1 MVKSLHRVTIA
12 LAALLTAFSVTAEV
26 RTILEPRLIDEM
38 ETVRLTLRIAGSTQA
53 EAPDF
58 SPLEADFELLGTQN
72 SSRISSINGRTSAVV
87 EYQITL
93 RPKRTGELLVPSL
106 KVGDEY
112 SEAIKLAVRPLD
124 PTVRDTIQ
132 KMIFFETEFTA
143 NPVYVQA
150 QTVLIRRLYY
160 SAGVQIYS
168 DLPGVPE
175 LADAVVVPL
184 GDTRSSTTI
193 RDGQRYGVIE
203 QRFALFPENSGELR
217 IPPIS
222 VTSSVR
228 LQSGGRTRRSGIR
241 VNTDTMVLEVLPIPP
256 GYPAD
261 QAWLPAESVT
271 LDVNWTPDA
280 NSYDIGDPISVTLKA
295 LAVGNVASSL
305 PPLNLALP
313 EQQFKLYPEAPNL
326 AENASGN
333 QVVGTREETF
343 ALIPTSPG
351 RASVPPIS
359 LTWWDTVADQLR
371 QTQLPAR
378 SLLLTGTVVAE
389 QSRSEAVS
397 ADEPADTQAEGASAD
412 SDSWALPDP
421 GFNRIFGAGGALAV
435 VLVLF
440 LGWAAYRWLPLPGRL
455 QQNLDAYLTTRA
467 LRRRLNASA
476 HADDLAGFR
485 IVLGNYL
492 AHVCHTSPQHALE
505 RFRENPDADRLL
517 TELEQQLYAR
527 SASRSPE
534 ATVDTSALL
543 ALARKFHRAPE
554 LPRNDLPPLYG

>member
-1 MVKSLHRVTIA
+1 MVKLGSTVAIA
-12 LAALLTAFSVTAEV
+12 VLVLLTAISAGAEV

-175 LADAVVVPL
+175 LANAVVVPL

-193 RDGQRYGVIE
+193 REGQRYGVIE
-203 QRFALFPENSGELR
+203 QRFAIFPENSGELR

-241 VNTDTMVLEVLPIPP
+241 VNTDTMILEVAPIPP
-256 GYPAD
+256 DYPAD

-271 LDVNWTPDA
+271 LDVTWTPDA
-280 NSYDIGDPISVTLKA
+280 TSYSIGDPISVTLKA
-295 LAVGNVASSL
+295 LAVGNVASSI
-305 PPLNLALP
+305 PPLDLSLP
-313 EQQFKLYPEAPNL
+313 EQQFKLYPEAPSL
-326 AENASGN
+326 AENTAGN
-333 QVVGTREETF
+333 QLVGSREETF
-343 ALIPTSPG
+343 ALVPTTPG
-351 RASVPPIS
+351 RASVPPIT
-359 LTWWDTVADQLR
+359 LTWWDTLADQLR

-378 SLLLTGTVVAE
+378 SLLLTGTLPAE
-389 QSRSEAVS
+389 Q
-397 ADEPADTQAEGASAD
+397 ADAQTADTDQATESSGESASAD
-412 SDSWALPDP
+412 SGSWALPDP
-421 GFNRIFGAGGALAV
+421 GFDRVLGAGGALAAAGV
-435 VLVLF
+435 FL
-440 LGWAAYRWLPLPGRL
+440 LGWAAYRWLPLPNRIH
-455 QQNLDAYLTTRA
+455 QQLEKFLTTRT
-467 LRRRLNASA
+467 LRRRLTASA
-476 HADDLAGFR
+476 HRDDLVSFR
-485 IVLGNYL
+485 NDLGNYL
-492 AHVCHTSPQHALE
+492 AHACGLSPQQALE
-505 RFRENPDADRLL
+505 RFRENPEAERLL
-517 TELEQQLYAR
+517 TALERQLYAR
-527 SASRSPE
+527 SVSQSDE
-534 ATVDTSALL
+534 AAVDTSALL
-543 ALARKFHRAPE
+543 ALAKLFQRAPKAPLNE
-554 LPRNDLPPLYG
+554 LPPLYG